1 MKQRL
6 RDADEV
12 LTETL
17 RRRNDLEK
25 ERMLHLDQIA
35 ELKVAL
41 ARAHSSNLEN
51 EVLKIIFFVL
61 FF

>member
-1 MKQRL
+1 MKERL

-41 ARAHSSNLEN
+41 ARAHSANLEN
-51 EVLKIIFFVL
+51 EVQFNL
-61 FF
+61 